1 MRKRSSGAVPCSGS
15 VESAVALRADAER
28 HVYRSPHR
36 YMYSETLGR
45 WHTVDLLVGL
55 AYLSHRETMA
65 YAALDIANR
74 GQVISMDQPVDK
86 TKALLVRR
94 SGRQIRVP
102 HHACMHVIWISNG
115 GTAALNTLGGLA
127 WHLP

>member
-1 MRKRSSGAVPCSGS
+1 MPFASS
-15 VESAVALRADAER
+15 
-28 HVYRSPHR
+28 R

-74 GQVISMDQPVDK
+74 GQVVSMDQTVDK

-94 SGRQIRVP
+94 SGRRSRAM
-102 HHACMHVIWISNG
+102 HAGVHAWN
-115 GTAALNTLGGLA
+115 LGGASCVAAHARGCGNAKPRWEGGHAPPLS
-127 WHLP
+127 